1 VLLPWYYFSKPNIM
15 VIIGNVKVKLL
26 AFMISASD
34 GGELSLM
41 LQLFIPVE
49 KDVSVGSSIFSVYKM
64 SYWKHVFFAHIF
76 HKIN

>member
-1 VLLPWYYFSKPNIM
+1 M

-64 SYWKHVFFAHIF
+64 SY
-76 HKIN
+76 